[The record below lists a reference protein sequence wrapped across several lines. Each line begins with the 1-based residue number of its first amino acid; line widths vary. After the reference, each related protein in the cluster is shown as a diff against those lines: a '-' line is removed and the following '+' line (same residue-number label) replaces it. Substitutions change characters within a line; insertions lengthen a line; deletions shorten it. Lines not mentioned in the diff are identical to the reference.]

1 MSSDLPARD
10 NHVDPAE
17 TEPDPMGFWQRGA
30 VVAFTAPQL
39 LGARVRQ
46 GKSAASRELI
56 LPGFSG
62 TKTPWV
68 IPLND
73 AGKTQAMT
81 LHDQA
86 LWKKLLHVPS
96 LTPAQIRSA
105 TMDIAAEGLRGRA
118 AMTFAADH
126 VTTSATA
133 HRRVFFLLLTDL
145 IRRTELPA
153 EAQVPPEQESL
164 TYLRPRIGRAVGRA
178 AKRFNMSVE
187 GVEAALESLAGVF
200 MSLGNAQDAVTGH
213 ARQALI
219 DFRAFVKELDQWTAP
234 RRGSPR
240 GVKAEWVL
248 HKAALTLSCA
258 EAAVAELDRV
268 LGDSTLLIRAWHRDK
283 QSVIARAARPEWLL
297 DGWGIVIALWRQS
310 EPSDRAATLWEMAQ
324 LVPFLPKEVES
335 WPGFPKDGSAF
346 RTDKIDLSQSFDWRR
361 QRPLD
366 YITRNE
372 TLIAGEHAVTLA
384 AEAQKLR
391 EAYMVQST
399 SALTEPDGDHHF
411 GEEAL
416 IRISGRASKASD
428 TVLRQVVAVLDAV
441 PSRAMLDPI
450 IEAAR
455 PRLKLLRPPRPITF
469 TRILFLPFDGALVPI
484 EKWKPGSGKF
494 PRIILT
500 PLAEALRSAM
510 GPEAEEINANLG
522 GQNFFDL
529 LKVDQVGRRLW
540 AEAAR
545 LTPGLR
551 LQEAVPNMGLDA
563 HQCAELLTLA
573 TAIWRHAE
581 GIWEAKL
588 AAFSGPSPELVT
600 AALKG
605 PAQEGHFM
613 LRLQSGPEGRPG
625 GSKSSHRPFNAAR
638 RRLRRSFAPQVF
650 VQPGHDLDKVAG
662 PVAIVELEGQDL
674 VPGIAAGRG
683 AARQGKE
690 IGPPRHP
697 PARAALHRRGADL
710 GHRDH
715 RKDRAEDVDFLFI
728 DIAVRLDRHVAARQP
743 RAPRGDDDVD
753 RAVGAPAAQAQGD
766 LGAFVPHDLARGED
780 VARLGDARGER
791 IARAVLGEA
800 ARVRNGQERD
810 AHRDEGAGFVD
821 AAHGV
826 RSLCCRARRSAQASA
841 LAAGLRSR

>member
-1 MSSDLPARD
+1 MSSDLPAKD
-10 NHVDPAE
+10 SQADPAE
-17 TEPDPMGFWQRGA
+17 TEPDPIGFLQRGA

-46 GKSAASRELI
+46 GKSAANRELI
-56 LPGFSG
+56 LPSFSG

-68 IPLND
+68 IPLNE
-73 AGKTQAMT
+73 AGKTQGMT

-86 LWKKLLHVPS
+86 LWKKLLLAPS
-96 LTPAQIRSA
+96 LTPAQIRNA
-105 TMDIAAEGLRGRA
+105 TLDIAAEGLRGRA

-164 TYLRPRIGRAVGRA
+164 TYLRPRSGRAVGRA

-187 GVEAALESLAGVF
+187 EVEAALESLAGVF

-219 DFRAFVKELDQWTAP
+219 DFRAFVKELDHWTAP

-240 GVKAEWVL
+240 GLKAEWVL
-248 HKAALTLSCA
+248 RKAVLTLSCA

-283 QSVIARAARPEWLL
+283 QPVIARAARPEWLL
-297 DGWGIVIALWRQS
+297 DGWAIVVALWRQS
-310 EPSDRAATLWEMAQ
+310 EPSDREATLWEMAH
-324 LVPFLPKEVES
+324 LVPPLPKEVES
-335 WPGFPKDGSAF
+335 WPGFPQGGSAY
-346 RTDKIDLSQSFDWRR
+346 RIDKIDLSQ
-361 QRPLD
+361 
-366 YITRNE
+366 
-372 TLIAGEHAVTLA
+372 A
-384 AEAQKLR
+384 
-391 EAYMVQST
+391 
-399 SALTEPDGDHHF
+399 TEPDSDQKHGDDP
-411 GEEAL
+411 L
-416 IRISGRASKASD
+416 SRISGRASKASD

-469 TRILFLPFDGALVPI
+469 TRILFLPFDGALVPM
-484 EKWKPGSGKF
+484 EKWAPGSGKF

-500 PLAEALRSAM
+500 PLAEALRRAM

-522 GQNFFDL
+522 GQNFFDV

-551 LQEAVPNMGLDA
+551 LQEALPSIGLDA
-563 HQCAELLTLA
+563 NQCSELLTLA
-573 TAIWRHAE
+573 TGIWRHAE

-588 AAFSGPSPELVT
+588 AAFSGPSTELVT

-605 PAQEGHFM
+605 PAQEGQAVFSIA
-613 LRLQSGPEGRPG
+613 LASLLDRAQSPG
-625 GSKSSHRPFNAAR
+625 SVIKTAAR
-638 RRLRRSFAPQVF
+638 LSPIAGSIADEKLDDLAAAPLLSLPTEDPVRAAHMAEEMVSLLKELETAPPGRQTDRRSIISPLLNQIGKASEAAARHMVERQLLPALQNPNAKHRAAIVVNIEHLARALRRIEM
-650 VQPGHDLDKVAG
+650 AG
-662 PVAIVELEGQDL
+662 RRAGIVDGFDELERLYKQKL
-674 VPGIAAGRG
+674 KATLN
-683 AARQGKE
+683 
-690 IGPPRHP
+690 
-697 PARAALHRRGADL
+697 ALDGGGLQRP
-710 GHRDH
+710 
-715 RKDRAEDVDFLFI
+715 DVI
-728 DIAVRLDRHVAARQP
+728 
-743 RAPRGDDDVD
+743 
-753 RAVGAPAAQAQGD
+753 
-766 LGAFVPHDLARGED
+766 
-780 VARLGDARGER
+780 R
-791 IARAVLGEA
+791 IAEILLGSEQAMVLG
-800 ARVRNGQERD
+800 G
-810 AHRDEGAGFVD
+810 H
-821 AAHGV
+821 
-826 RSLCCRARRSAQASA
+826 
-841 LAAGLRSR
+841 

>member
-1 MSSDLPARD
+1 MLPAWAQRRAMSSDLPAKD
-10 NHVDPAE
+10 SQADPAE
-17 TEPDPMGFWQRGA
+17 TEPDPIGFLQRGA

-46 GKSAASRELI
+46 GKSAANRELI
-56 LPGFSG
+56 LPSFSG

-68 IPLND
+68 IPLNE
-73 AGKTQAMT
+73 AGKTQGMT

-86 LWKKLLHVPS
+86 LWKKLLLAPS
-96 LTPAQIRSA
+96 LTPAQIRNA
-105 TMDIAAEGLRGRA
+105 TLDIAAEGLRGRA

-187 GVEAALESLAGVF
+187 EVEAALESLAGVF

-219 DFRAFVKELDQWTAP
+219 DFRAFVKELDHWTAP

-240 GVKAEWVL
+240 GLKAEWVL
-248 HKAALTLSCA
+248 RKAVLTLSCA

-268 LGDSTLLIRAWHRDK
+268 LGDTTLLIRAWHRDK
-283 QSVIARAARPEWLL
+283 QPIIARAARPEWLL
-297 DGWGIVIALWRQS
+297 DGWAIVVALWRQS
-310 EPSDRAATLWEMAQ
+310 EPSDREATLWEMAH
-324 LVPFLPKEVES
+324 LVPPLPKEVES
-335 WPGFPKDGSAF
+335 WPGFPQGGSAY
-346 RTDKIDLSQSFDWRR
+346 RIDKIDLSQAFDWRR

-391 EAYMVQST
+391 EVYMVQST
-399 SALTEPDGDHHF
+399 RALTEPDSDQKHGDDP
-411 GEEAL
+411 L
-416 IRISGRASKASD
+416 SRISGRTSKASD

-469 TRILFLPFDGALVPI
+469 TRILFLPFDGALVPM
-484 EKWKPGSGKF
+484 EKWAPGSGKF

-500 PLAEALRSAM
+500 PLAEALRRAM

-522 GQNFFDL
+522 GQNFFDV

-551 LQEAVPNMGLDA
+551 LQEALPSIGLDA
-563 HQCAELLTLA
+563 KQCSELLMLA
-573 TAIWRHAE
+573 TGIWRHAE

-588 AAFSGPSPELVT
+588 AAFSGPSTELVT

-605 PAQEGHFM
+605 PAQEGQAVFSIA
-613 LRLQSGPEGRPG
+613 LASLLDRAQSPG
-625 GSKSSHRPFNAAR
+625 SVIKTAAR
-638 RRLRRSFAPQVF
+638 LSPIAGSIADEKLDDLAAAPLLSLPTEDPVRAAHMAEEMVSLLKELETAPPGRQTDRRSIISPLLNQIGKASEAAARHMVERQLLPALQNPNAKHRAAIVVNIEHLARALRRIEM
-650 VQPGHDLDKVAG
+650 AG
-662 PVAIVELEGQDL
+662 RRAGIVDGFDELERLYKQRL
-674 VPGIAAGRG
+674 KATLN
-683 AARQGKE
+683 
-690 IGPPRHP
+690 
-697 PARAALHRRGADL
+697 ALDGGGLQRP
-710 GHRDH
+710 
-715 RKDRAEDVDFLFI
+715 DVI
-728 DIAVRLDRHVAARQP
+728 
-743 RAPRGDDDVD
+743 
-753 RAVGAPAAQAQGD
+753 
-766 LGAFVPHDLARGED
+766 
-780 VARLGDARGER
+780 R
-791 IARAVLGEA
+791 IAEILLGSEQAMVLG
-800 ARVRNGQERD
+800 G
-810 AHRDEGAGFVD
+810 H
-821 AAHGV
+821 
-826 RSLCCRARRSAQASA
+826 
-841 LAAGLRSR
+841 

>member
-605 PAQEGHFM
+605 PAQEGQAVFSIA
-613 LRLQSGPEGRPG
+613 LASLLDRAQSPG
-625 GSKSSHRPFNAAR
+625 SVIKTAAR
-638 RRLRRSFAPQVF
+638 LSPIAGSIADEKLDDLAAAPAPCLPTEDPVRAAHMAEEMVSLLKELETAPPGRQTDRRSITSPLLNQIGKASEAAARHMVERQLLPALQNPNAKRRAAVVVNIEHLARALRRIEM
-650 VQPGHDLDKVAG
+650 AG
-662 PVAIVELEGQDL
+662 RRAGIVDAFDELEQL
-674 VPGIAAGRG
+674 YKQKLKATLN
-683 AARQGKE
+683 
-690 IGPPRHP
+690 
-697 PARAALHRRGADL
+697 ALDGGGLQRP
-710 GHRDH
+710 
-715 RKDRAEDVDFLFI
+715 DVI
-728 DIAVRLDRHVAARQP
+728 
-743 RAPRGDDDVD
+743 
-753 RAVGAPAAQAQGD
+753 
-766 LGAFVPHDLARGED
+766 
-780 VARLGDARGER
+780 R
-791 IARAVLGEA
+791 IAEILLGSEQAMVLG
-800 ARVRNGQERD
+800 G
-810 AHRDEGAGFVD
+810 H
-821 AAHGV
+821 
-826 RSLCCRARRSAQASA
+826 
-841 LAAGLRSR
+841 